1 MAFSRHLHA
10 KVSRSAPRAL
20 GVCDLCGK
28 VTNHDTLEWQ
38 QEWAGYRLMRT
49 GFLRCQ
55 PCIDKPQPQLRT
67 FILPPDPVPIKD
79 PRPGEYSTMVISSN
93 IIGPSDAFGSLF
105 SDQAQISGVGTAIWA
120 TNIDGSGAVVSGT
133 ATIAAP
139 GLTGNTGSGAVV
151 SSAATIAGTGTS
163 ILVGTGNLVSVAAV
177 VGGGAT
183 TGTMP
188 STGAGA
194 LVSGLSVIEGTGL
207 AVDSS
212 ASGAGNIMGFPMP
225 ITYT

>member
-1 MAFSRHLHA
+1 MAYSRHLHA

-20 GVCDLCGK
+20 AVCDLCGK
-28 VTNHDTLEWQ
+28 VVNHDTLEWQ

-49 GFLRCQ
+49 GFLRCE

-93 IIGPSDAFGSLF
+93 IW
-105 SDQAQISGVGTAIWA
+105 VGT
-120 TNIDGSGAVVSGT
+120 IDGSGSLAAYPANITGEGTVIWTTSISGSGAAVSGT
-133 ATIAAP
+133 AVVAAQ
-139 GLTGNTGSGAVV
+139 GLTTGTGSGGIGDLVSAAAVIAGVGAISGTV
-151 SSAATIAGTGTS
+151 SSTGT
-163 ILVGTGNLVSVAAV
+163 
-177 VGGGAT
+177 
-183 TGTMP
+183 
-188 STGAGA
+188 GA